1 MFLEQPNSP
10 DTDGAGISNTAIC
23 CARNAK
29 VDPLPVFRRAERFA
43 YPRLSWKTAARV
55 PMAGEDVAFEAC
67 VSAGQAVRIANRLRV
82 EINLDP
88 RRGTSYHRYGVAC
101 QRFSKI

>member
-1 MFLEQPNSP
+1 
-10 DTDGAGISNTAIC
+10 
-23 CARNAK
+23 
-29 VDPLPVFRRAERFA
+29 
-43 YPRLSWKTAARV
+43 V

-101 QRFSKI
+101 QRFSKINPRCASFCTESKSSCKKLQHLGLLRVH